1 MRELVSELRRLSYIR
16 ERQAGRSSNA
26 VCGLAAVFRANQN
39 ENSTVKRVLSE
50 GAYVASV
57 EASRR
62 TLYFT

>member
-1 MRELVSELRRLSYIR
+1 MR